1 MDTVAIIQAR
11 MGSTRLPGK
20 VLMDICGKPM
30 LQHVIE
36 RVSRA
41 RVQVCYDVPCVL
53 DNVVVATTTLDEDDA
68 IVKLCNRL
76 MCPCFRGSADDVL
89 ARYAACAKDFE
100 ADVVVRVTADCPL
113 IDVGIMHR
121 VIGKFI
127 SEYPKSCFACT
138 DPHCWPNGVDV
149 EVFTSER
156 LYMANRY
163 AEKEYE
169 RAHVTPWMR
178 EFGAIYVRPPDG
190 EACHPEMRWT
200 VDEQADLD
208 FVREIYRRG
217 WQFRATQEI
226 IDSLFSYKNLTA
238 INAHVRQ
245 KDVTEC

>member
-36 RVSRA
+36 RVQS
-41 RVQVCYDVPCVL
+41 PVL
-53 DNVVVATTTLDEDDA
+53 DNMVVATTTLDEDDA
-68 IVKLCNRL
+68 IVELCNTL
-76 MCPCFRGSADDVL
+76 KCPCFRGSADDVL

-178 EFGAIYVRPPDG
+178 DGLNVIYVRPPDG

-217 WQFRATQEI
+217 WQFRSTQEI
-226 IDSLFSYKNLTA
+226 IDVLFSYKNLTT

>member
-11 MGSTRLPGK
+11 MGSTRFPGK

-36 RVSRA
+36 RVQS
-41 RVQVCYDVPCVL
+41 PVL

-68 IVKLCNRL
+68 IVELCNRL

-178 EFGAIYVRPPDG
+178 DGLNVIYVRPPDG

-226 IDSLFSYKNLTA
+226 IDALFSHKNLTA

>member
-36 RVSRA
+36 RVQS
-41 RVQVCYDVPCVL
+41 PVL
-53 DNVVVATTTLDEDDA
+53 DNMVVATTTLDEDDA
-68 IVKLCNRL
+68 IVELCNTL
-76 MCPCFRGSADDVL
+76 KCPCFRGSADDVL
-89 ARYAACAKDFE
+89 ARYAACAKEFE

-169 RAHVTPWMR
+169 RAHVTPFMR
-178 EFGAIYVRPPDG
+178 DGLNVIYVRPPDG

-200 VDEQADLD
+200 VDELADLD
-208 FVREIYRRG
+208 FVREIYWNG
-217 WQFRATQEI
+217 WDSCTTEELIDALSYPRATV
-226 IDSLFSYKNLTA
+226 A